1 MYIIALLKNQLK
13 LKFNILY
20 KNNKVGTLSS
30 MSLDRNHK
38 YDITIEDESKID
50 DIIAFCIGII
60 ISNRIS

>member
-1 MYIIALLKNQLK
+1 
-13 LKFNILY
+13 
-20 KNNKVGTLSS
+20 